1 MAFRRVGSISQLP
14 PGQMLELEISDEERV
29 VVCNVD
35 GKLYAMDGVCPHRNG
50 PLAQGALQGTMVV
63 CPWHAWEFD
72 CISGEHDY
80 NPDLKLKLFPVELQG
95 DEIWVDL
102 TERAGTA

>member
-1 MAFRRVGSISQLP
+1 MAFRRVGSISQLA

-35 GKLYAMDGVCPHRNG
+35 GKLHAMDGVCPHRHG

-80 NPDLKLKLFPVELQG
+80 NPDLKLKLFSVEIQG

-102 TERAGTA
+102 AERAGTT